1 MRDACYSLYSHYS
14 PKVLAV
20 LDDEWRS
27 DKLDMPDI
35 PVSPNVF
42 PRDEESDQF
51 GEHLKK
57 LEEDQFSWKDL
68 SVSEMVQQA
77 QASEVGDMLQTLRI
91 DLRPAL
97 I

>member
-1 MRDACYSLYSHYS
+1 MKDACYSLYHHYS
-14 PKVLAV
+14 PKVLSV

-35 PVSPNVF
+35 PVNPNIF

-51 GEHLKK
+51 GEHLRK
-57 LEEDQFSWKDL
+57 LEEDQLSWKDL
-68 SVSEMVQQA
+68 SIQEMVQQA
-77 QASEVGDMLQTLRI
+77 HSTEIGDLLQALKLDF
-91 DLRPAL
+91 RPAL